1 MKKSDPRIDK
11 NNIEELNET
20 QLNTIKLIKYWNKKK
35 QITTMKSYVLECMLL
50 KYFKES
56 NNNIP
61 IYCMFKNALKY
72 ISENISK
79 PIDDPKDI
87 QGNLNKLNKEE
98 YINISQK
105 AKEDYYKCN
114 EAINLI
120 ERNNYDEAVNKFS
133 EVLNDF
139 NSRRIE

>member
-87 QGNLNKLNKEE
+87 QWNLNKLNKEE
-98 YINISQK
+98 RISISQK

-114 EAINLI
+114 DDIYLFKNNDYKASIN
-120 ERNNYDEAVNKFS
+120 RFRK
-133 EVLNDF
+133 VLNDF